1 MIKAA
6 QLGSPEAAG
15 AVLIVDDDP
24 VSLRLLTNAVEALGN
39 MRVRP
44 FGRAADLLDAL
55 LLEGA
60 DLIITDIQM
69 PEMDGFALIEACQ
82 AAGYIPPIPIIVV
95 TASTEREVRRRALQ
109 AGAAD
114 VISKPLDAEEI
125 RARTCNLVTLVRAQ
139 RALVDRSA
147 WLAEEVRHAT
157 AEVATRERETIIR
170 LSRAAEHR
178 DWETGQHIL
187 RIAEY
192 VRLMMAHLDLPAA
205 VQEEIYLAAPLHDV
219 GKIGI
224 PDYVLRKPDRLD
236 PEEFTLMQSHTVIGY
251 EILNGSQS
259 HLLQVGAEIA
269 LSHHERFDGRGY
281 PKGLAGEAIPLAGR
295 LVAVADVFDALIS
308 RRPYKSAWTH
318 ADARTNIADGSGKQ
332 FDPDC
337 VKAFFAVWDEVTA
350 VAKRL
355 SDDAP
360 TRTGATPPER
370 GR

>member
-1 MIKAA
+1 MSP
-6 QLGSPEAAG
+6 QQGSAETPG
-15 AVLIVDDDP
+15 TVLIVDDDP
-24 VSLRLLTNAVEALGN
+24 LSLRLLTDAVEALGN
-39 MRVRP
+39 MRVRA
-44 FGRAADLLDAL
+44 FERGAELMEAL
-55 LLEGA
+55 LAEGA

-69 PEMDGFALIEACQ
+69 PEMDGFAVIEACQ
-82 AAGYIPPIPIIVV
+82 AAGYIPPIPIMVV

-125 RARTCNLVTLVRAQ
+125 RARTCNLVSLVHAQ

-147 WLAEEVRHAT
+147 WLAEEVRRAT
-157 AEVATRERETIIR
+157 AAVATRERETIIR

-192 VRLMMAHLDLPAA
+192 VRLMMAHLALPAA

-224 PDYVLRKPDRLD
+224 PDYILRKPDRLD
-236 PEEFTLMQSHTVIGY
+236 PEEFTLMQRHTVIGY

-281 PKGLAGEAIPLAGR
+281 PNALAGETIPLSGR

-318 ADARTNIADGSGKQ
+318 ADARTTIARGSGKE

-337 VKAFFAVWDEVTA
+337 VSAFLAVWDEITA
-350 VAKRL
+350 IAQKL
-355 SDDAP
+355 SDDAVAS
-360 TRTGATPPER
+360 TVASPPVPAR
-370 GR
+370 